1 MSSQTA
7 LQEGAKLTPP
17 AVVTALDLNHITLPD
32 LVYILTA
39 IYTLIL
45 IVLGL
50 RKLFART
57 PNRKSGCP
65 FADKD

>member
-1 MSSQTA
+1 MSLQTA
-7 LQEGAKLTPP
+7 SQECAKLTPQA
-17 AVVTALDLNHITLPD
+17 AVAALDLNHITLPD

-57 PNRKSGCP
+57 PNCKSGCP
-65 FADKD
+65 FTDKD